1 MSDNNIVTT
10 IANHVAQITIN
21 RPQAMNALN
30 PATIIELSTTI
41 AKLEQQDDVH
51 VIIITGAGKKAFV
64 AGGDV
69 ALMRSL
75 TPLQARDVALM
86 AGELFERIEK
96 SACVVIA
103 AINGY
108 ALGGGC
114 ELALACDLR
123 VAAEEAQLGQP
134 EINLGIIPGWGGTQR
149 LPRLIGIS
157 RAKELMFTGERISA
171 KHALKLG
178 LVDHI
183 YPEDQ
188 LLDQAHKLAQTI
200 AVKPQTAIQIIK
212 EAVNNGLEMDQDKA
226 IRYEAAMFG
235 MCFTTEDQKEGM
247 DAFLEKRSAVWK
259 NSELVPMVLDKEKT

>member
-1 MSDNNIVTT
+1 MSDKNLLTT
-10 IANHVAQITIN
+10 IANQVALITIN

-30 PATIIELSTTI
+30 PATISELSTTI
-41 AKLEQQDDVH
+41 AELEQQADVH
-51 VIIITGAGKKAFV
+51 VIIITGAGEKAFV

-69 ALMRSL
+69 ALMRTL

-86 AGELFERIEK
+86 AAELFQRIEN

-114 ELALACDLR
+114 ELALACDFRL
-123 VAAEEAQLGQP
+123 AAEQAQLGQP

-157 RAKELMFTGERISA
+157 RAKELMFTGERVGA
-171 KHALKLG
+171 QHALKLG
-178 LVDHI
+178 LIDHI
-183 YPEDQ
+183 YPADQ
-188 LLDQAHKLAQTI
+188 LLDHAHRLAQTI
-200 AVKPQTAIQIIK
+200 AAKPQTAIRIIK
-212 EAVNNGLEMDQDKA
+212 EAVNIGMAMDQDKA
-226 IRYEAAMFG
+226 IRYESEMFG

-247 DAFLEKRSAVWK
+247 DAFFEKRPAVWK
-259 NSELVPMVLDKEKT
+259 NS